1 MRLHDFLDYNAR
13 ERPDAEYG
21 VDEQRSLSYGEAGR
35 EANRL
40 ANALVASGLDRGD
53 RIAVLAKNCIEYTVL
68 YHACSKA
75 GVVPVPLNFRLAPP
89 EWEYII
95 NDSGAKLVIAR
106 GELVPALDKVRG
118 GLATVKQLIALA
130 AETPAGWQSFGEW
143 IGDQPDTAPDRA
155 VSSDDDVYQMYT
167 SGTTG
172 RPKGA
177 VITHRA
183 LSFQLLQ
190 ALTTLRGEP
199 GKRVLI
205 AAPLYHA
212 AAAVTA
218 FNAASWGGAMYIQED
233 FDPAEVV
240 RALDE
245 ERIANATLVP
255 AMIQACLVMV
265 PGVKEREYADFELL
279 VYGASPIAV
288 ETLRQAIATFGC
300 RFVQGY
306 GMTETTAALTYLMP
320 EDHDRALAGRE
331 ELLLSAGRPLL
342 GTEIKIVGEDGER
355 VPNGSVG
362 EICGRGPQL
371 MKGYWN
377 LPEATAEAIVDGW
390 MHTGDAGMVD
400 DEGYVYVQDRT
411 KDMIVSGG
419 ENVYPREVEDAI
431 FQHPAVADV
440 AVIGIPSEK
449 WGEEV
454 KAIVV
459 LKADAEATADDI
471 VQHCKGRLGGYK
483 QPRSVDFAAA
493 LPRNPSGKVLKKE
506 LREPYWKGRERRVS

>member
-13 ERPDAEYG
+13 ERPGAEYG
-21 VDEQRSLSYGEAGR
+21 VDEQRSLSYGEAAR

-183 LSFQLLQ
+183 LGFQLLQ

-265 PGVKEREYADFELL
+265 PDVKEREYADFELL

-300 RFVQGY
+300 R
-306 GMTETTAALTYLMP
+306 
-320 EDHDRALAGRE
+320 
-331 ELLLSAGRPLL
+331 
-342 GTEIKIVGEDGER
+342 
-355 VPNGSVG
+355 
-362 EICGRGPQL
+362 
-371 MKGYWN
+371 
-377 LPEATAEAIVDGW
+377 ATLCHFA
-390 MHTGDAGMVD
+390 
-400 DEGYVYVQDRT
+400 
-411 KDMIVSGG
+411 
-419 ENVYPREVEDAI
+419 
-431 FQHPAVADV
+431 
-440 AVIGIPSEK
+440 
-449 WGEEV
+449 
-454 KAIVV
+454 
-459 LKADAEATADDI
+459 
-471 VQHCKGRLGGYK
+471 
-483 QPRSVDFAAA
+483 RSVVTDM
-493 LPRNPSGKVLKKE
+493 RTWDPS
-506 LREPYWKGRERRVS
+506 